1 MNFGVLTGVINAP
14 GAMILAWFVP
24 CELLG
29 GILLRGVTYKYNK
42 VFFIFFYY
50 NSCFLNCFFL
60 LKVY

>member
-42 VFFIFFYY
+42 VFFYI
-50 NSCFLNCFFL
+50 FL
-60 LKVY
+60 L